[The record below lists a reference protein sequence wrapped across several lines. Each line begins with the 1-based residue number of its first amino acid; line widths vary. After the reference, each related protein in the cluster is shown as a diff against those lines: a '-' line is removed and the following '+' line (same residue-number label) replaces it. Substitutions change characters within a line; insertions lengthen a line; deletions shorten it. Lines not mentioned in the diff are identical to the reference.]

1 MPRESIARSSGRF
14 SVASVARPPSPLNP
28 ISAPPAEAIPAA
40 GLPATVVMI
49 PVTASTRLT
58 RKSPPLQQYTGVQS
72 AGWEVETFATL
83 AAVAELDRLREDAWT
98 RALARQT
105 SALEFHMF
113 DRRME
118 LDTLAATT
126 GIWKWRIR
134 RHFDVQ
140 RFARLPQRVL
150 ERYADAMGITV
161 ERLKSVPPAVSGE
174 S

>member
-1 MPRESIARSSGRF
+1 MDTSS
-14 SVASVARPPSPLNP
+14 VPQDPSPTY
-28 ISAPPAEAIPAA
+28 E
-40 GLPATVVMI
+40 GQ
-49 PVTASTRLT
+49 
-58 RKSPPLQQYTGVQS
+58 RKLLYAVDDRGEYTGVQS

-98 RALARQT
+98 RALAGQT

-140 RFARLPQRVL
+140 RFARLPEHLLQ
-150 ERYADAMGITV
+150 RYADAMGISV
-161 ERLKSVPPAVSGE
+161 ARLRTVPPREGTP
-174 S
+174 

>member
-1 MPRESIARSSGRF
+1 MEKH
-14 SVASVARPPSPLNP
+14 SVPQDPSPTY
-28 ISAPPAEAIPAA
+28 E
-40 GLPATVVMI
+40 GQ
-49 PVTASTRLT
+49 
-58 RKSPPLQQYTGVQS
+58 RKLLYAVDDKGEYTGVHS

-98 RALARQT
+98 RALAGRT

-140 RFARLPQRVL
+140 RFSRLPEHIRQ
-150 ERYADAMGITV
+150 RYADAMGISV
-161 ERLKSVPPAVSGE
+161 ERLRSVPPRPAGTSQ
-174 S
+174 